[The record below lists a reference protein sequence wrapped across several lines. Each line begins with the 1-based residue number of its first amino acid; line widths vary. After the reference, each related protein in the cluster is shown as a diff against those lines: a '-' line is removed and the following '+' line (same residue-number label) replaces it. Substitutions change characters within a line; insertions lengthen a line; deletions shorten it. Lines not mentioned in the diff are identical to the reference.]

1 MNRGQTPIATTW
13 EETMKYLLVGA
24 AVAASLAVP
33 ATAQEVSLG
42 RFFGACEDA
51 GTDTKTSVGEACI
64 IQSIINAAS
73 AEIDGVTV
81 NTLPTDWG
89 NFYDQIKASYAGG
102 TPPDIH
108 VMHRHRVP
116 EFAGLGAVADLTDD
130 LAGAGI
136 DVSDWA
142 PAALDAVSLD
152 GGIYG
157 VPMDFH
163 ANLWHVN
170 MDLMEAAGLVMD
182 GKPVLP
188 TSPAELLAHAQKVKD
203 ATGQDYLA
211 ADFAQFPIGVR
222 LTLALMWQQGANI
235 FDGDTATI
243 NNDAAKNAVSSMTQL
258 FDAGL
263 ANPQLNYADSQQAFL
278 NGEAAIL
285 VNGTWVVDFYTA
297 EAAKAEVGLNNYYV
311 ADFPTLFDTGAT
323 WADSH
328 MWAIPASLK
337 ANDPAKYQ
345 AALKVLAFINDHNI
359 DWARTGHMAVRNS
372 VLESADYAALPHRAE
387 YAGTAAIAK
396 DTPPSEKYGAIQD
409 VLNRELQA
417 IWLTGKSA
425 DAALADA
432 EAEVQDLLDR

>member
-1 MNRGQTPIATTW
+1 
-13 EETMKYLLVGA
+13 MKHVIISAALVAGL
-24 AVAASLAVP
+24 VAP
-33 ATAQEVSLG
+33 ATAQEISLG

-81 NTLPTDWG
+81 ETLPTDWG
-89 NFYDQIKASYAGG
+89 NYYDQIKAAYAGG
-102 TPPDIH
+102 TPPDVH

-116 EFAGLGAVADLTDD
+116 EFAGLGVVADLSAD

-136 DVSDWA
+136 DTSDWA
-142 PAALDAVSLD
+142 PAALDAVSYK

-170 MDLMEAAGLVMD
+170 MDLMAKAGLVAD
-182 GKPVLP
+182 GKPILP
-188 TSPAELLAHAQKVKD
+188 SSPAEMLEHAKKVKE

-211 ADFAQFPIGVR
+211 ADFAQYPIGVR

-243 NNDAAKNAVSSMTQL
+243 NNDAAKNAVTSMTQL
-258 FDAGL
+258 FDAGV

-297 EAAKAEVGLNNYYV
+297 EAAKSEVALNNYYV
-311 ADFPTLFDTGAT
+311 ADFPTLFSEGAT

-328 MWAIPASLK
+328 MWAVPASLK
-337 ANDPAKYQ
+337 TKDPAKYA

-359 DWARTGHMAVRNS
+359 DWARTGHMAVRSS
-372 VLESADYAALPHRAE
+372 VLNSADYAALAHRGE
-387 YAGTAAIAK
+387 YTGTAAIAR

-417 IWLTGKSA
+417 IWLTGK
-425 DAALADA
+425 DVTAALSDA
-432 EAEVQDLLDR
+432 QTEVQDLLDR

>member
-1 MNRGQTPIATTW
+1 
-13 EETMKYLLVGA
+13 MKYLLIGA
-24 AVAASLAVP
+24 AVAMTVATG
-33 ATAQEVSLG
+33 ATAQEVTLG

-89 NFYDQIKASYAGG
+89 NYYDQIKAAYAGG
-102 TPPDIH
+102 SPPDVH

-116 EFAGLGAVADLTDD
+116 EFAGLGAIADLSGD
-130 LAGAGI
+130 LEDAGI

-142 PAALDAVSLD
+142 DAALDSVSYE

-157 VPMDFH
+157 VPLDFH

-170 MDLMEAAGLVMD
+170 MDLMAAAGLVED
-182 GKPVLP
+182 GQPVLP
-188 TSPAELLAHAQKVKD
+188 SSPEELLAHARAMKE

-222 LTLALMWQQGANI
+222 LVLALMWQQNANI

-243 NNDAAKNAVSSMTQL
+243 ANDAAENAVTAITQL

-263 ANPQLNYADSQQAFL
+263 ADPQLNYADSQQAFL
-278 NGEAAIL
+278 NGEAAVL

-297 EAAKAEVGLNNYYV
+297 EAAKAETGLDNYYV
-311 ADFPTLFDTGAT
+311 ASFPTLFDTGAT

-337 ANDPAKYQ
+337 SDEAQYM

-359 DWARTGHMAVRNS
+359 DWARTGHMAVRRS
-372 VLESADYAALPHRAE
+372 VLESDEYANLPHRSE
-387 YAGTAAIAK
+387 YAATASIAR
-396 DTPPSEKYGAIQD
+396 DTPPSERYGAIQD

-417 IWLTGKSA
+417 IWLTGKPVG
-425 DAALADA
+425 DALADA

>member
-1 MNRGQTPIATTW
+1 
-13 EETMKYLLVGA
+13 MKHILIGTALA
-24 AVAASLAVP
+24 AVAVTG

-51 GTDTKTSVGEACI
+51 GTDTTKSVGEPCI
-64 IQSIINAAS
+64 IQSIINAAD
-73 AEIDGVTV
+73 AELDGITV

-89 NFYDQIKASYAGG
+89 NYYDQIIAAYAGG
-102 TPPDIH
+102 EPPDIH

-116 EFAGLGAVADLTDD
+116 QFAGLGALANLSDD
-130 LAGAGI
+130 LAAAGI
-136 DVSDWA
+136 DTGDWA
-142 PAALDAVSLD
+142 PTALEAVSYK

-170 MDLMEAAGLVMD
+170 MEIMEAAGLVNED
-182 GKPVLP
+182 GSPILP
-188 TSPAELLAHAQKVKD
+188 TSPAELLEHAAMVEE

-222 LTLALMWQQGANI
+222 VVLSLMWQQGANI
-235 FDGDTATI
+235 FTEDGTATI
-243 NNDAAKNAVSSMTQL
+243 NTEAGRNAVTAITQL
-258 FDAGL
+258 FDAGH

-278 NGEAAIL
+278 SGEAAVL
-285 VNGTWVVDFYTA
+285 VNGTWVVDFYDA
-297 EAAKAEVGLNNYYV
+297 EAANPDVALSEYYV
-311 ADFPTLFDTGAT
+311 ADFPTLFAEGAT

-328 MWAIPASLK
+328 MWAIPASVK
-337 ANDPAKYQ
+337 RDEPETYA

-372 VLESADYAALPHRAE
+372 ILASDAYAGLPHRDE
-387 YAGTAAIAK
+387 YAGTAAIAR
-396 DTPPSEKYGAIQD
+396 DTPASESYGAIQD

-417 IWLTGKSA
+417 IWLTGKSVE
-425 DAALADA
+425 DALADA
-432 EAEVQDLLDR
+432 ELEVQDLLDG

>member
-1 MNRGQTPIATTW
+1 
-13 EETMKYLLVGA
+13 MKHFIIGA
-24 AVAASLAVP
+24 AVAATVVTG
-33 ATAQEVSLG
+33 ATAQEVTLG

-51 GTDTKTSVGEACI
+51 GTDTKASVGEACI
-64 IQSIINAAS
+64 IQSIINAAD
-73 AEIDGVTV
+73 AELDGISIT
-81 NTLPTDWG
+81 TLPTDWG
-89 NFYDQIKASYAGG
+89 NYYDQIKASYAGG
-102 TPPDIH
+102 TPPDVH

-116 EFAGLGAVADLTDD
+116 EFAGLGAIADISGD
-130 LAGAGI
+130 LEAAGI
-136 DVSDWA
+136 DPSDWSEN
-142 PAALDAVSLD
+142 ALAAVSFE

-170 MDLMEAAGLVMD
+170 MDLMEAAGLVEN
-182 GKPVLP
+182 GAPVLP
-188 TSPAELLAHAQKVKD
+188 SSPEELLAHAQKVKD

-222 LTLALMWQQGANI
+222 LVLALMWQQNANI

-243 NNDAAKNAVSSMTQL
+243 NNDAASNAVTTITQL

-285 VNGTWVVDFYTA
+285 VNGTWVVDFYSA
-297 EAAKAEVGLNNYYV
+297 EAAKAEVALNNYYV
-311 ADFPTLFDTGAT
+311 ADFPTLFETGAT

-328 MWAIPASLK
+328 MWAMPSSL
-337 ANDPAKYQ
+337 Q
-345 AALKVLAFINDHNI
+345 GERRAAAMKVLAFINDHNI
-359 DWARTGHMAVRNS
+359 DWARTGHMAVRTS
-372 VLESADYAALPHRAE
+372 VLESEEYANLPHRDQ
-387 YAGTAAIAK
+387 YTGTAAIAR
-396 DTPPSEKYGAIQD
+396 DTPPSERYGAIQD

-417 IWLTGKSA
+417 IWLTGKA
-425 DAALADA
+425 VNVALADA

>member
-1 MNRGQTPIATTW
+1 MRQI
-13 EETMKYLLVGA
+13 LLGA
-24 AVAASLAVP
+24 AMAATIVTG
-33 ATAQEVSLG
+33 ATAQEVTLG

-51 GTDTKTSVGEACI
+51 GTDTKASVGEACI
-64 IQSIINAAS
+64 IQSIINAAA

-89 NFYDQIKASYAGG
+89 NYYDQIKAAYAGG
-102 TPPDIH
+102 TPPNVH
-108 VMHRHRVP
+108 VMHRHRIP
-116 EFAGLGAVADLTDD
+116 EFAGLGALADISGD
-130 LAGAGI
+130 LDAAGI
-136 DVSDWA
+136 DATDWSET
-142 PAALDAVSLD
+142 ALDAVSYQ

-170 MDLMEAAGLVMD
+170 LDLMAEAGLLEN
-182 GKPVLP
+182 GRPVLP
-188 TSPAELLAHAQKVKD
+188 SSPVELLEHARRVKE
-203 ATGQDYLA
+203 ATGHDYLA

-222 LTLALMWQQGANI
+222 LVLALMWQQNANI

-243 NNDAAKNAVSSMTQL
+243 NNDAARNAVTAITQL

-263 ANPQLNYADSQQAFL
+263 ADPQLNYADSQQAFL

-297 EAAKAEVGLNNYYV
+297 EAAKPETGLDNYYV

-328 MWAIPASLK
+328 IWAIPASL
-337 ANDPAKYQ
+337 ASDEAEYM

-359 DWARTGHMAVRNS
+359 DWARTGHMAVRSS
-372 VLESADYAALPHRAE
+372 VLESDDYASLPHRSE
-387 YAGTAAIAK
+387 YAGTASIAR
-396 DTPPSEKYGAIQD
+396 DTPPSKRYGAIQD
-409 VLNRELQA
+409 ALNRELQA
-417 IWLTGKSA
+417 IWLTGKPVGE
-425 DAALADA
+425 ALADA
-432 EAEVQDLLDR
+432 EAEVQDQLDR

>member
-1 MNRGQTPIATTW
+1 MKYVLLTAAMAAGIATT
-13 EETMKYLLVGA
+13 A
-24 AVAASLAVP
+24 P
-33 ATAQEVSLG
+33 AQEITLG

-51 GTDTKTSVGEACI
+51 GTDTTTSAGEACI
-64 IQSIINAAS
+64 IQSIINAAD
-73 AEIDGVTV
+73 AELDGISI

-89 NFYDQIKASYAGG
+89 NYYDQVKAAYAGG
-102 TPPDIH
+102 TPPDVH

-116 EFAGLGAVADLTDD
+116 EFAGLGAIAEISGELE
-130 LAGAGI
+130 AAGI
-136 DVSDWA
+136 DPSDWS
-142 PAALDAVSLD
+142 PAALDAVSFN

-170 MDLMEAAGLVMD
+170 MDLMAEAGLVED

-188 TSPAELLAHAQKVKD
+188 TSPDELLAHAQQFKD

-222 LTLALMWQQGANI
+222 VVLALMWQQNSNI
-235 FDGDTATI
+235 FTDDGTATI
-243 NNDAAKNAVSSMTQL
+243 NSEEGQNAVTAITQL

-278 NGEAAIL
+278 NGEAGIL

-297 EAAKAEVGLNNYYV
+297 EAAKEEVGLDNYYV
-311 ADFPTLFDTGAT
+311 ADFPTLFETGAT

-328 MWAIPASLK
+328 MWAIPASLEGEER
-337 ANDPAKYQ
+337 A

-359 DWARTGHMAVRNS
+359 DWARTGHMAVRTS
-372 VLESADYAALPHRAE
+372 VVESDAYQALPHRDE
-387 YAGTAAIAK
+387 YTGTAAIAR
-396 DTPPSEKYGAIQD
+396 DTPPSERYGAIQD

-417 IWLTGKSA
+417 IWLTGKTVE
-425 DAALADA
+425 AALGDA
-432 EAEVQDLLDR
+432 EIEVQDLLDR

>member
-1 MNRGQTPIATTW
+1 MRHVLLTAAAAATFAS
-13 EETMKYLLVGA
+13 A
-24 AVAASLAVP
+24 AP
-33 ATAQEVSLG
+33 AQEVTLA

-51 GTDTKTSVGEACI
+51 GTDTTTSVGEPCI

-89 NFYDQIKASYAGG
+89 NYYDQIKAAFAGG
-102 TPPDIH
+102 TPPDVF
-108 VMHRHRVP
+108 VMHRHRIP
-116 EFAGLGAVADLTDD
+116 EFAGLGALAEISGDLD
-130 LAGAGI
+130 AAGI
-136 DVSDWA
+136 DPADWSEN
-142 PAALDAVSLD
+142 ALEAVSYE

-170 MDLMEAAGLVMD
+170 MDLMAEAGLVED
-182 GKPVLP
+182 GAPILP
-188 TSPAELLAHAQKVKD
+188 SSPEELMEHAQMVKD

-222 LTLALMWQQGANI
+222 LVLALMWQQDANI
-235 FDGDTATI
+235 FSEAGTATI
-243 NNDAAKNAVSSMTQL
+243 DTAAGANAVGAITQL

-278 NGEAAIL
+278 NGEAAVL
-285 VNGTWVVDFYTA
+285 VNGTWVVDFYDA
-297 EAAKAEVGLNNYYV
+297 EAAKEEVGLDSYYA

-328 MWAIPASLK
+328 MWALPSTI
-337 ANDPAKYQ
+337 DGETRD
-345 AALKVLAFINDHNI
+345 AAMQVLAFINDHNI
-359 DWARTGHMAVRNS
+359 DWARTGHMAVRTS
-372 VLESADYAALPHRAE
+372 VVESEAYQALPHRDE
-387 YAGTAAIAK
+387 YAGTASIAR
-396 DTPPSEKYGAIQD
+396 DTPPSERYGAIQD

-417 IWLTGKSA
+417 IWLTDKPVE
-425 DAALADA
+425 AALSDA
-432 EAEVQDLLDR
+432 ELEVQDLLDR

>member
-1 MNRGQTPIATTW
+1 
-13 EETMKYLLVGA
+13 MKHVLLT
-24 AVAASLAVP
+24 AVAA
-33 ATAQEVSLG
+33 ATIATGALAQEVTLG

-51 GTDTKTSVGEACI
+51 GTDTTTSTGEACI
-64 IQSIINAAS
+64 IQSIINAAD
-73 AEIDGVTV
+73 AELDGITI

-89 NFYDQIKASYAGG
+89 NYYDQIKAAYAGG
-102 TPPDIH
+102 TPPDVH
-108 VMHRHRVP
+108 VMHRHRIP
-116 EFAGLGAVADLTDD
+116 EFAGLGALAEISGDLE
-130 LAGAGI
+130 AAGI
-136 DVSDWA
+136 DANDWS
-142 PAALDAVSLD
+142 PSALEAVSYN

-170 MDLMEAAGLVMD
+170 MDVMAEAGLVED

-188 TSPAELLAHAQKVKD
+188 SSPEELLAHAQQVKD
-203 ATGQDYLA
+203 ATGKDYLA

-222 LTLALMWQQGANI
+222 LVLALMWQQNANI
-235 FDGDTATI
+235 FTEDGTATI
-243 NNDAAKNAVSSMTQL
+243 NTEAGKNAVTTITQL

-297 EAAKAEVGLNNYYV
+297 QAADPDVGLANYYV
-311 ADFPTLFDTGAT
+311 ADFPTLFETGAT

-328 MWAIPASLK
+328 MWAIPSTL
-337 ANDPAKYQ
+337 DGDERM

-359 DWARTGHMAVRNS
+359 DWARTGHMAVRKS
-372 VLESADYAALPHRAE
+372 VVESDAYTSLPHRDE
-387 YAGTAAIAK
+387 YTGTAAIAK
-396 DTPPSEKYGAIQD
+396 DTPPSERYGAIQD

-417 IWLTGKSA
+417 IWLTGKSVE
-425 DAALADA
+425 DALDDA
-432 EAEVQDLLDR
+432 ELEVQDLLDR

>member
-1 MNRGQTPIATTW
+1 
-13 EETMKYLLVGA
+13 MKQILIGA
-24 AVAASLAVP
+24 AFAAGFAVP
-33 ATAQEVSLG
+33 GVAQEVTLG

-51 GTDTKTSVGEACI
+51 GTDTKASVGEACI

-73 AEIDGVTV
+73 AGIDGVTV
-81 NTLPTDWG
+81 ETLPTDWG
-89 NFYDQIKASYAGG
+89 NYYDQIKAAYAGG
-102 TPPDIH
+102 TPPDVH

-116 EFAGLGAVADLTDD
+116 EFAGLGALAELSDD
-130 LAGAGI
+130 LAAAGI
-136 DVSDWA
+136 DPDDWA
-142 PAALDAVSLD
+142 PAARDAVSFD

-170 MDLMEAAGLVMD
+170 MDLMAEAGLVED

-188 TSPAELLAHAQKVKD
+188 SSPEELLKHAQMVKE

-222 LTLALMWQQGANI
+222 LVLALMWQQGANI

-243 NNDAAKNAVSSMTQL
+243 NDAAALNAVTAITQL
-258 FDAGL
+258 FDADL
-263 ANPQLNYADSQQAFL
+263 ADPQLNYADSQQAFL
-278 NGEAAIL
+278 NGEAAVL
-285 VNGTWVVDFYTA
+285 VNGTWVVDLYDA
-297 EAAKAEVGLNNYYV
+297 EAAKAETGLNDYYA
-311 ADFPTLFDTGAT
+311 ADFPTLFDQGAT

-337 ANDPAKYQ
+337 ANDPETFG

-359 DWARTGHMAVRNS
+359 DWARTGHMAVRTS
-372 VLESADYAALPHRAE
+372 VLESADYAALPHRDE
-387 YAGTAAIAK
+387 YATTASIAR
-396 DTPPSEKYGAIQD
+396 DTPPSERYGAIQD

-417 IWLTGKSA
+417 IWLTDKPVET
-425 DAALADA
+425 ALADA

>member
-1 MNRGQTPIATTW
+1 
-13 EETMKYLLVGA
+13 MKHLMMGA
-24 AVAASLAVP
+24 AIAATVVTGAS
-33 ATAQEVSLG
+33 AQEVTLG

-51 GTDTKTSVGEACI
+51 GTDTKVSVGEACI
-64 IQSIINAAS
+64 IQSIINAAD
-73 AEIDGVTV
+73 AEIEGVSI

-89 NFYDQIKASYAGG
+89 NYYDQIKAAYAGG
-102 TPPDIH
+102 TPPDVH
-108 VMHRHRVP
+108 VMHRHRIP
-116 EFAGLGAVADLTDD
+116 EFAGLGALANLSDD
-130 LAGAGI
+130 LASAGI
-136 DVSDWA
+136 DTSDWSA
-142 PAALDAVSLD
+142 TALDAVSYE

-170 MDLMEAAGLVMD
+170 MDVMEAAGLVAD

-188 TSPAELLAHAQKVKD
+188 TSPAELLEHAQMVKD

-222 LTLALMWQQGANI
+222 LVLALMWQQNANI

-243 NNDAAKNAVSSMTQL
+243 NNDAAKAAVSAMTQL
-258 FDAGL
+258 FDAEL

-285 VNGTWVVDFYTA
+285 VNGTWVVDFYAA

-328 MWAIPASLK
+328 MWAIPASVK
-337 ANDPAKYQ
+337 ANDPETY
-345 AALKVLAFINDHNI
+345 AASLKVLAFINDHNV
-359 DWARTGHMAVRNS
+359 DWARTGHMAVRTS
-372 VLESADYAALPHRAE
+372 VVESDEYANLPHRAE
-387 YAGTAAIAK
+387 YTGTASIAR
-396 DTPPSEKYGAIQD
+396 DTPPSERYGAIQD

-417 IWLTGKSA
+417 IWLTGKSV
-425 DAALADA
+425 DMALADA
-432 EAEVQDLLDR
+432 EGEVQDLLER

>member
-1 MNRGQTPIATTW
+1 
-13 EETMKYLLVGA
+13 MKCIVIGA
-24 AVAASLAVP
+24 ALATALTTAAS
-33 ATAQEVSLG
+33 AQEVTLG

-51 GTDTKTSVGEACI
+51 GTDTSASVGEACI

-73 AEIDGVTV
+73 AEIEGVTV

-89 NFYDQIKASYAGG
+89 NYYDQIIAAYAGG

-108 VMHRHRVP
+108 VLHRHRVP
-116 EFAGLGAVADLTDD
+116 QFAGLGALADLSDD
-130 LAGAGI
+130 LAAAGI
-136 DVSDWA
+136 DVNDWA
-142 PAALDAVSLD
+142 PAALDAVSYN

-170 MDLMEAAGLVMD
+170 MDLMAEAGLVD
-182 GKPVLP
+182 DSGAPILP
-188 TSPAELLAHAQKVKD
+188 SSPAELLEHARMVQE

-222 LTLALMWQQGANI
+222 LVLALMWQQGANI

-243 NNDAAKNAVSSMTQL
+243 DNEAARNSITAMTQL
-258 FDAGL
+258 FDAGY

-297 EAAKAEVGLNNYYV
+297 EAANADVPLANYYV
-311 ADFPTLFDTGAT
+311 ADFPTLFDEGAT

-328 MWAIPASLK
+328 MWAVPASLQ
-337 ANDPAKYQ
+337 ADEAGYQ
-345 AALKVLAFINDHNI
+345 AALRVLAFINDHNI
-359 DWARTGHMAVRNS
+359 DWARTGHMAVRSS
-372 VLESADYAALPHRAE
+372 VLESEAYAGLPHRAE
-387 YAGTAAIAK
+387 YAGTAAIAR
-396 DTPPSEKYGAIQD
+396 DTPPSENYGAIQD

-417 IWLTGKSA
+417 IWLTGKPI
-425 DAALADA
+425 DEALADA
-432 EAEVQDLLDR
+432 QAEVQDLLDR

>member
-1 MNRGQTPIATTW
+1 
-13 EETMKYLLVGA
+13 MKHILIGA
-24 AVAASLAVP
+24 AL
-33 ATAQEVSLG
+33 ATAAVTGASAQELTLG

-51 GTDTKTSVGEACI
+51 GTDTSVSVGEACI

-81 NTLPTDWG
+81 DTLPTDWG
-89 NFYDQIKASYAGG
+89 NYYDQIIAAYAGG

-108 VMHRHRVP
+108 VLHRHRIP
-116 EFAGLGAVADLTDD
+116 QFAGLGALADLSDD
-130 LAGAGI
+130 LAAAGI
-136 DVSDWA
+136 DVTDWA
-142 PAALDAVSLD
+142 PAALDAVSYN

-170 MDLMEAAGLVMD
+170 MDLMTAAGLVD
-182 GKPVLP
+182 DNGAPILP
-188 TSPAELLAHAQKVKD
+188 SSPEELLEHAQMMHD
-203 ATGQDYLA
+203 ATGLDYLA

-222 LTLALMWQQGANI
+222 LVLALMWQQDANI

-243 NNDAAKNAVSSMTQL
+243 DTEAARNSVTAITQL

-297 EAAKAEVGLNNYYV
+297 EAANEDVALSNYYV
-311 ADFPTLFDTGAT
+311 ADFPTLFDQGAT

-328 MWAIPASLK
+328 MWAIPSSLQDNE
-337 ANDPAKYQ
+337 AEYQ
-345 AALKVLAFINDHNI
+345 AALQVLAFINDHNI

-372 VLESADYAALPHRAE
+372 VLESEAYANLPHRSE
-387 YAGTAAIAK
+387 YSGTAAIAR
-396 DTPPSEKYGAIQD
+396 DTPPSANYGAIQD

-417 IWLTGKSA
+417 IWLTGKSV
-425 DAALADA
+425 DDALADA
-432 EAEVQDLLDR
+432 QAEVQDLLDR